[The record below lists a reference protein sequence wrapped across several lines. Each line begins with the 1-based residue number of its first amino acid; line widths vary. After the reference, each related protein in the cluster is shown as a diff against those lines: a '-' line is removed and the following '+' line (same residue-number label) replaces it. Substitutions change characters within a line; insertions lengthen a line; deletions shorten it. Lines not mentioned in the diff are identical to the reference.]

1 MNPSLTPPTRFVV
14 PIKTWNAT
22 SRGMDAAATDMAT
35 TKFIRIPTFCTV
47 RSTPETLPYDP
58 GLAFAIT
65 ALLFDGKNI
74 AGPNPDTPDASRMT
88 QRGESTWMVR

>member
-22 SRGMDAAATDMAT
+22 SRGMDSAATDTAT
-35 TKFIRIPTFCTV
+35 TKLVRIPTLYTV
-47 RSTPETLPYDP
+47 RCTSKTLPYDP
-58 GLAFAIT
+58 GRSFAIT

-74 AGPNPDTPDASRMT
+74 AVPNPIPRM
-88 QRGESTWMVR
+88 RAG